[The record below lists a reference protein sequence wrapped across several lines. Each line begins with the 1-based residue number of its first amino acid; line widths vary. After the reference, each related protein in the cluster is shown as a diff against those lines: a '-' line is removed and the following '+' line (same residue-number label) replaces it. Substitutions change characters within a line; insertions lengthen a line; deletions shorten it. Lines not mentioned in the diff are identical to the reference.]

1 MKENKGKKFCKIII
15 CIALVCIL
23 IIPFFIFNM
32 RDDKGKLLSIKSEDE
47 LYSIYKENTSYTPP
61 YWSIPFILP
70 CYLSVLP
77 IGLIANIGSSTVSKA
92 NLSYNQGGSSMIPSG
107 NTSAASNLSGPTSLF
122 EKSTSSADSSD
133 SSEVK
138 DYSKTNIQV
147 ENVDEADITKT
158 DGDYIYSVS
167 ENNVVIT
174 DVRKP
179 ENIKIASKFNP
190 VGDSTPV
197 DLILNND
204 KLAVISQGED
214 SNYSSN
220 TIVCIYNIKN
230 REKPKLQKS
239 YSVDLNYYTS
249 RCIDNKLYIISNGYL
264 KKLSNEKKINR
275 EYIENTQTKQI
286 ELENIKYM
294 KGSKIGYRETIIA
307 TVDINSDDNKINVYA
322 YLFDISNAYVSEN
335 NIYLANE
342 KWNYDNNSPK
352 ITSILGLKGLFGIFD
367 NNDDR
372 ISSSKK
378 ETDIYKFR
386 INEGDLKFEGN
397 GKTSGRTINQ
407 YSMDEKDGH
416 LRVASYDNDGT
427 SISIFDEKMNKIGE
441 TNKLAKGEKMYS
453 SRFIGNKAYLVTYK
467 TIDPLFVVDLSNE
480 TNPKVLGEL
489 KISGY
494 SAYLHPYDE
503 NHIIGIGMETQTN
516 NSKDI
521 NGRVISTNT
530 TVVGMKMA
538 LFDVS
543 NVSEPKAISTMVI
556 GDRRTTSAI
565 LTNPKALLFSKEKEL
580 LAIPINNYSSD
591 FETTNSD
598 DISSLIDGYK
608 GSSKNYIGEGY
619 AVYRINLSEGFKL
632 KGMITHQKPTYDN
645 NSIYYTYNYSSKLL
659 RGLYINKNLFTVSEY
674 AVKVNNLENMNQI
687 GELNLKY

>member
-1 MKENKGKKFCKIII
+1 MKDNKGKKFCKTII
-15 CIALVCIL
+15 CIALVCLL
-23 IIPFFIFNM
+23 IIPFFIFYKGE
-32 RDDKGKLLSIKSEDE
+32 DKGKLLSIKSEDE

-70 CYLSVLP
+70 CYLSALP
-77 IGLIANIGSSTVSKA
+77 IGLIAKLGVSTASIS
-92 NLSYNQGGSSMIPSG
+92 NNHGGSSIIPSG
-107 NTSAASNLSGPTSLF
+107 NTSAASNSSEPTLLF
-122 EKSTSSADSSD
+122 EKSTSSVDSSY
-133 SSEVK
+133 SSEEQ

-158 DGDYIYSVS
+158 DGDYIYSIS

-190 VGDSTPV
+190 FGDSTPV

-204 KLAVISQGED
+204 KLAIILQGGD

-249 RCIDNKLYIISNGYL
+249 RCINNKLYIISNGYL

-294 KGSKIGYRETIIA
+294 KGSKTGYKETIIA
-307 TVDINSDDNKINVYA
+307 TVDINSDDNKINVHA

-335 NIYLANE
+335 NIYLADE
-342 KWNYDNNSPK
+342 KWNYYDDNSPK

-372 ISSSKK
+372 ISSSKE

-386 INEGDLKFEGN
+386 IHEGDIEFEGN
-397 GKTSGRTINQ
+397 GKTSGITINQ

-416 LRVASYDNDGT
+416 LRIATYDDDGT

-441 TNKLAKGEKMYS
+441 TEKLAKGEKMYS

-494 SAYLHPYDE
+494 SEYLHPYDE

-521 NGRVISTNT
+521 NGRVISSNT

-598 DISSLIDGYK
+598 DISSLIEGYK
-608 GSSKNYIGEGY
+608 GLSKKRIGEGY
-619 AVYRINLSEGFKL
+619 AVYKINLSEGFKL
-632 KGMITHQKPTYDN
+632 KGMITHKEPGYN
-645 NSIYYTYNYSSKLL
+645 NNYIYNYKSNLL
-659 RGLYINKNLFTVSEY
+659 RGLYINKNLYTVSEY
-674 AVKVNNLENMNQI
+674 AVKVNDLENMNQI